1 MRANPLSIISDELI
15 PTLLPDTPGAPHV
28 RSRADVAA
36 LPPDTEYDELAAFHG
51 IEQERLVLLHPGSH
65 GAPPAWPAERY
76 ADLADQLAA
85 DGWQIAIVGDAPD
98 PVRTAGVL
106 GAMQTAALFLAGAV
120 APRVLPRLIAH
131 ARLLVS
137 DDAAPASSSAAS
149 PVAMA
154 RALGTPHIVLAEHPR
169 AETGGPASDAITAH
183 ARALLSDAGGA
194 HPGAPFTLHM
204 PVAPQSA

>member
-1 MRANPLSIISDELI
+1 MRANPLSIMSDELI
-15 PTLLPDTPGAPHV
+15 PSLMPDTPGAPHIS
-28 RSRADVAA
+28 SRADVAA

-51 IEQERLVLLHPGSH
+51 IEEKRLVLLHPGSH

-76 ADLADQLAA
+76 AALADQLAA
-85 DGWQIAIVGDAPD
+85 DGWQIAIVGDAPE
-98 PVRTAGVL
+98 PVRTGGVL
-106 GAMQTAALFLAGAV
+106 GAMQTAALFLTGAV

-131 ARLLVS
+131 ARLLVA
-137 DDAAPASSSAAS
+137 DDAALAASSAAA
-149 PVAMA
+149 PVATA

-169 AETGGPASDAITAH
+169 DATSDTITAH

-204 PVAPQSA
+204 PAAPQSA